1 MTETLAGIALRHQA
15 YTPTASGG
23 DAASRRRH
31 LKMFIYYTDEHDVD
45 ENMVTIMNQ
54 SGMWLN
60 GSMVGI
66 TIRTMNDTP
75 TSSPDYVASSDI
87 SKIDQILYGYA

>member
-1 MTETLAGIALRHQA
+1 MC
-15 YTPTASGG
+15 
-23 DAASRRRH
+23 
-31 LKMFIYYTDEHDVD
+31 IYYTDEHDVD

-75 TSSPDYVASSDI
+75 TSSPDYVASLKNKNSL
-87 SKIDQILYGYA
+87 SQ